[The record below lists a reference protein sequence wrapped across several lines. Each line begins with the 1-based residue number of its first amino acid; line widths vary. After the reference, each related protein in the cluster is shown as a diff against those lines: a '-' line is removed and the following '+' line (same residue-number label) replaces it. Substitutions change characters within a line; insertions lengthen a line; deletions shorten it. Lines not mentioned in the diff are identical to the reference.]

1 MSNAHETEEMLQNL
15 SETFYALSE
24 QTKSRAL
31 FLNELEE
38 FEDGELAPNGKPYRT
53 FNKSE
58 IYEKLNLKQGSSKLD
73 TLVKKLKIDTSSGR
87 AWRVNLLERINL
99 QRAIGDFP
107 KFERSLPQKM
117 ITYVIG
123 NLKGGAG
130 KTTCTATLATGL
142 ASEATKEYR
151 IGVIDLDPQ
160 GTITRILLPRS
171 SENQLS
177 VGDLLIEEDLVL
189 NDSETYQDTVRNAFC
204 ETNYPNLK
212 VLPAS
217 EEDTRFELY
226 SKVKGFE
233 ATKSGKVYTSSYHLK
248 RIIEAVEDDFDIL
261 FIDTPPHLNE
271 VNIAAH
277 YVANRLIIPL
287 KATESD
293 RDSTGKYLK
302 QLCEFYKYMK
312 ELGHQGYES
321 INVLPSAVN
330 TRSSTEVRIAN
341 SLRQALGSFVLDMTT
356 YSEPVVNT
364 NEDLSTIFDI
374 SGSFYSGKNTSLYAA
389 QNVMMPLIS
398 SIEAQANEHWRT
410 QKRKSKGDS

>member
-1 MSNAHETEEMLQNL
+1 MFSASETEQILNNL
-15 SETFYALSE
+15 SDTFIALSE

-31 FLNELEE
+31 FLNELDE
-38 FEDGELAPNGKPYRT
+38 FKEGDLAPNGKPYRT

-58 IYEKLNLKQGSSKLD
+58 IYEKLNLRQGSSKLD
-73 TLVKKLKIDTSSGR
+73 SLVKKLTLNTSTGR
-87 AWRVNLLERINL
+87 AWRVNLLDRILL

-107 KFERSLPQKM
+107 KFERSKHQSM

-130 KTTCTATLATGL
+130 KTTCTATLATGI

-160 GTITRILLPRS
+160 GTCTRILLPKMS
-171 SENQLS
+171 PDQLS
-177 VGDLLIEEDLVL
+177 VGDLLIEEDLELDVG
-189 NDSETYQDTVRNAFC
+189 ETLQQAVQSTFC
-204 ETNYPNLK
+204 KTNYPNLK
-212 VLPAS
+212 ILPAS

-226 SKVKGFE
+226 SKMKGIE
-233 ATKSGKVYTSSYHLK
+233 AAKAGQVYTSSLHLSK
-248 RIIEAVEDDFDIL
+248 ILDAVRDDFDIL
-261 FIDTPPHLNE
+261 FIDTPPHMNE
-271 VNIAAH
+271 INIAAH

-287 KATESD
+287 KATEND

-302 QLCEFYKYMK
+302 QLTQFYTYMK
-312 ELGHQGYES
+312 ELGHKGYDS
-321 INVLPSAVN
+321 INILPSAVN

-341 SLRQALGSFVLDMTT
+341 SIKQALGSYVLDMTT

-389 QNVMMPLIS
+389 QSVMMPLIS
-398 SIEAQANEHWRT
+398 SIEAQANEFWRS
-410 QKRKSKGDS
+410 QEKMNGDS